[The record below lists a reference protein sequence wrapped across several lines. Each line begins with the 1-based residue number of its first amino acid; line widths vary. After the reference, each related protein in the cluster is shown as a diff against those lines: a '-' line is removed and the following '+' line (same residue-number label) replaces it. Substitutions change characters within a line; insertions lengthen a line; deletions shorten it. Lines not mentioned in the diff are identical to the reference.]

1 MSTVIVFSKDRPMQ
15 LHAYLESL
23 IRLSDCEE
31 EQIYVL
37 YREER
42 PIRYD
47 KVKSY
52 FPHIHWIAETCFSEQ
67 LQEIV
72 SKSEEY
78 IMFGCDDVLFLDR
91 FCFKDMEMYL
101 SNHEQVLGFSLRLG
115 RNIHPLPKGIV
126 HEDPFFTWNWT
137 ENSGHYGYPWE
148 LDCTLYRRKD
158 ILEVFRE
165 AGIEKLKTPN
175 YLESVPEDEPQR
187 YFKRSKLAGY
197 YEQNKAIVITV
208 NRVQETHKNGVDSV
222 HGSDVISLFI
232 KYQYE
237 DRLLD
242 LAEISK
248 MKRTEIHVG
257 SSYLKLTSS
266 AVKRSNA
273 RRERCKTLLQNL
285 RFLSSVGVSDLI
297 QEETES
303 EWINAKLQMLT
314 SEVNNIRVFGPEET
328 VEHLENHGGSF
339 CRFGDGEFMLMQG
352 ENLGFQPYHPL
363 LALKLWEIFTQS
375 DQNMMIG
382 IPYQQLQTPERF
394 NELVKQFY
402 FTSGKWIRSFLNC
415 YLPVQR
421 KQYIDTGFNQVYQ
434 TYSSMNFAAYYEKV
448 RRLFEQK
455 KLTIIAGEG
464 ILDKLTYDVFDLAKE
479 KEYLYGPAR
488 DAFSAYDEILEKAR
502 RIDKDRLICV
512 ILGPA
517 SKVLIHDLTEEGYTA
532 WDIGHLAK
540 DYDSYRKR
548 LGRTKEEIARFYAP
562 D

>member
-126 HEDPFFTWNWT
+126 HEDSFFTWNWT

-165 AGIEKLKTPN
+165 AGIENLKTPN

-187 YFKRSKLAGY
+187 YFKRSRLAGY

-266 AVKRSNA
+266 AVKRSNV

-285 RFLSSVGVSDLI
+285 RFLSSVRVSDLI

-328 VEHLENHGGSF
+328 VEYLENHGGSF

-415 YLPVQR
+415 YLPVRR

-448 RRLFEQK
+448 RKLFEQK

-479 KEYLYGPAR
+479 KEYLYGPAT

-517 SKVLIHDLTEEGYTA
+517 SKVLIRDLMQEGYTA

-548 LGRTKEEIARFYAP
+548 LGRTKEEIASFYAP

>member
-115 RNIHPLPKGIV
+115 RNIHPLPKGMV

-137 ENSGHYGYPWE
+137 ENAGHYGYPWE

-165 AGIEKLKTPN
+165 AGIENLKTPN
-175 YLESVPEDEPQR
+175 YLESVPEDEPLK
-187 YFKRSKLAGY
+187 YFKRLALAAY
-197 YEQNKAIVITV
+197 YHKSKAIVITV
-208 NRVQETHKNGVDSV
+208 NRVQETHKNEVDSIK
-222 HGSDVISLFI
+222 GSDALSLFI

-237 DRLLD
+237 DKVLD
-242 LAEISK
+242 LLKIGR
-248 MKRTEIHVG
+248 MNYRQIHVG
-257 SSYLKLTSS
+257 SEYLQLTASP
-266 AVKRSNA
+266 VDENQ
-273 RRERCKTLLQNL
+273 EKTAKWKVFLQNL
-285 RFLSSVGVSDLI
+285 VYLSGVKLCDLMQNNIETGSV
-297 QEETES
+297 
-303 EWINAKLQMLT
+303 NAKLQTMASRLT
-314 SEVNNIRVFGPEET
+314 EVKVLGPEET
-328 VEHLENHGGSF
+328 VEYLGETGESF
-339 CRFGDGEFMLMQG
+339 CRFGDGEFMLMRG
-352 ENLGFQPYHPL
+352 EDLAFQPYHPL

-375 DQNMMIG
+375 GQNMMIG
-382 IPYQQLQTPERF
+382 IPYQQLQTLERF

-448 RRLFEQK
+448 RKLFEQK

-479 KEYLYGPAR
+479 KEYLYGPAT
-488 DAFSAYDEILEKAR
+488 DAFSAYDEILKKAR

-517 SKVLIHDLTEEGYTA
+517 SKVLIRDLTQEGYTA

-548 LGRTKEEIARFYAP
+548 LGRTKEEIASFYAP

>member
-115 RNIHPLPKGIV
+115 RNIHPLPKGMV

-137 ENSGHYGYPWE
+137 ENAGHYGYPWE

-165 AGIEKLKTPN
+165 AGIENLKTPN

-187 YFKRSKLAGY
+187 YFKRSRLAGY

-273 RRERCKTLLQNL
+273 RRERCKILLQNL
-285 RFLSSVGVSDLI
+285 RFLSSVRVSDLI

-328 VEHLENHGGSF
+328 VEYLENHGGSF

-479 KEYLYGPAR
+479 KEYLYGPAT

-517 SKVLIHDLTEEGYTA
+517 SKVLIRDLTQEGYTA

-548 LGRTKEEIARFYAP
+548 LGRTKEEIASFYAP

>member
-115 RNIHPLPKGIV
+115 RNIHPLPKGMV

-137 ENSGHYGYPWE
+137 ENAGHYGYPWE

-165 AGIEKLKTPN
+165 AGIENLKTPN

-187 YFKRSKLAGY
+187 YFKRSRLAGY

-273 RRERCKTLLQNL
+273 RRERCKILLQNL
-285 RFLSSVGVSDLI
+285 RFLSSVRVSDLI

-303 EWINAKLQMLT
+303 EWINAKLQM
-314 SEVNNIRVFGPEET
+314 
-328 VEHLENHGGSF
+328 
-339 CRFGDGEFMLMQG
+339 
-352 ENLGFQPYHPL
+352 

-382 IPYQQLQTPERF
+382 IPYQQLQTPDRF

-479 KEYLYGPAR
+479 KEYLYGPAT

-517 SKVLIHDLTEEGYTA
+517 SKVLIRDLTQEGYTA

-548 LGRTKEEIARFYAP
+548 LGRTKEEIASFYAP

>member
-1 MSTVIVFSKDRPMQ
+1 MSTVIIFSKDRPMQ

-23 IRLSDCEE
+23 IWLSDCEE

-37 YREER
+37 YREEM
-42 PIRYD
+42 PIQYD

-52 FPHIHWIAETCFSEQ
+52 FPHIHWIAETCFSQQ

-72 SKSEEY
+72 NKSEEY
-78 IMFGCDDVLFLDR
+78 IMFGCDDVLFVDR
-91 FCFKDMEMYL
+91 FCFKEMEAYL
-101 SNHEQVLGFSLRLG
+101 SNHDEVLGFSLRLG

-126 HEDPFFTWNWT
+126 HEDSFFTWNWT

-165 AGIEKLKTPN
+165 AGIENLKTPN
-175 YLESVPEDEPQR
+175 YLESVPEDEPQK
-187 YFKRSKLAGY
+187 YFKRLRLAGY
-197 YEQNKAIVITV
+197 YERNKAIVITV
-208 NRVQETHKNGVDSV
+208 NRVQETHKNGIDSV

-257 SSYLKLTSS
+257 SNYLKLTSS
-266 AVKRSNA
+266 IIERSGVG
-273 RRERCKTLLQNL
+273 RGKCKTLLQNL
-285 RFLSSVGVSDLI
+285 KFLSSIRVSDLI
-297 QEETES
+297 QEETEL
-303 EWINAKLQMLT
+303 ECINAKLQTMT
-314 SEVNNIRVFGPEET
+314 SRVNNIRVFDSEET
-328 VEHLENHGGSF
+328 VEYLRNYGGSF
-339 CRFGDGEFMLMQG
+339 CRFGDGEFMLMLG
-352 ENLGFQPYHPL
+352 GNLGFQPYHPL

-375 DQNMMIG
+375 GQNMMIG

-434 TYSSMNFAAYYEKV
+434 TYSSMNFAAYYERV
-448 RRLFEQK
+448 RKLFEQK

-464 ILDKLTYDVFDLAKE
+464 ILDKLTYDVFDLAKD

-502 RIDKDRLICV
+502 KIDKDRLICV

-517 SKVLIHDLTEEGYTA
+517 SKVLIHDLTKEGYTA

-540 DYDSYRKR
+540 DYDSYRKH
-548 LGRTKEEIARFYAP
+548 LGRTREEIGRFYAP

>member
-115 RNIHPLPKGIV
+115 RNIHPLPKGMV

-137 ENSGHYGYPWE
+137 ENAGHYGYPWE

-165 AGIEKLKTPN
+165 AGIENLKTPN

-187 YFKRSKLAGY
+187 YFKRSRLAGY

-273 RRERCKTLLQNL
+273 RRERCKILLQNL
-285 RFLSSVGVSDLI
+285 RFLSSVRVSDLI

-328 VEHLENHGGSF
+328 VEYLENHGGSF

-382 IPYQQLQTPERF
+382 IPYQQLQTPDRF

-479 KEYLYGPAR
+479 KEYLYGPAT

-517 SKVLIHDLTEEGYTA
+517 SKVLIRDLTQEGYTA

-548 LGRTKEEIARFYAP
+548 LGRTKEEIASFYAP

>member
-115 RNIHPLPKGIV
+115 RNIHPLPKGMV
-126 HEDPFFTWNWT
+126 HEDSFFTWNWT

-165 AGIEKLKTPN
+165 AGIENLKTPN

-187 YFKRSKLAGY
+187 YFKRSRLAGY

-266 AVKRSNA
+266 AVKRSNV

-285 RFLSSVGVSDLI
+285 RFLSSVRVSDLI

-328 VEHLENHGGSF
+328 VEYLENHGGSF

-415 YLPVQR
+415 YLPVRR

-479 KEYLYGPAR
+479 KEYLYGPAT

-517 SKVLIHDLTEEGYTA
+517 SKVLIRDLTQEGYTA

-548 LGRTKEEIARFYAP
+548 LGRTKEEIASFYAP

>member
-126 HEDPFFTWNWT
+126 HEDSFFTWNWT
-137 ENSGHYGYPWE
+137 ENTGHYGYPWE

-165 AGIEKLKTPN
+165 AGIENLKTPN

-187 YFKRSKLAGY
+187 YFKRSRLAGY

-266 AVKRSNA
+266 AVKRSNV

-285 RFLSSVGVSDLI
+285 RFLSSVRVSDLI

-314 SEVNNIRVFGPEET
+314 SEVNNIRAFGPEET
-328 VEHLENHGGSF
+328 VEYLENHGGSF

-415 YLPVQR
+415 YLPVRR

-448 RRLFEQK
+448 RKLFEQK

-479 KEYLYGPAR
+479 KEYLYGPAT

-517 SKVLIHDLTEEGYTA
+517 SKVLIRDLTQEGYTA

-548 LGRTKEEIARFYAP
+548 LGRTKEEIASFYAP

>member
-126 HEDPFFTWNWT
+126 HEDSFFTWNWT

-165 AGIEKLKTPN
+165 AGIENLKTPN

-187 YFKRSKLAGY
+187 YFKRSRLAGY

-266 AVKRSNA
+266 AVKRSNV

-285 RFLSSVGVSDLI
+285 RFLSSVRVSDLI

-328 VEHLENHGGSF
+328 VEYLENHGGSF

-415 YLPVQR
+415 YLPVRR

-448 RRLFEQK
+448 RKLFEQK

-479 KEYLYGPAR
+479 KEYLYGPAT

-517 SKVLIHDLTEEGYTA
+517 SKVLIRDLTQEGYTA

-548 LGRTKEEIARFYAP
+548 LGRTKEEIASFYAP

>member
-52 FPHIHWIAETCFSEQ
+52 FPHIHWVAETCFSEQ

-91 FCFKDMEMYL
+91 FCFKEMEMYL
-101 SNHEQVLGFSLRLG
+101 SNHDEVLGFSLRLG

-285 RFLSSVGVSDLI
+285 RFLSSVRVSDLI

>member
-23 IRLSDCEE
+23 IQLSDCEE

-115 RNIHPLPKGIV
+115 RNIHPLPKGMV

-137 ENSGHYGYPWE
+137 ENAGHYGYPWE